1 MDISKTTRP
10 EEKLLSSVIALAIE
24 DVSLPPIQI
33 TILESVGLKRRKKK
47 ILVPCSLA
55 ESAYKF
61 LFQGGA
67 DGYCAALD
75 IDPKEFKIRLLI
87 QLKDTSTNRPFDLSK
102 RSLEMISRKKR
113 NFKLNHD
120 LFNRGNLRGNFT
132 EFVNSKFHTNVL
144 EEEE

>member
-1 MDISKTTRP
+1 MDTSKTTRP
-10 EEKLLSSVIALAIE
+10 EEKLLSAVIAIAIE

-33 TILESVGLKRRKKK
+33 TILENVGPKRRKKK
-47 ILVPCSLA
+47 ILVLCSLA

-61 LFQGGA
+61 LFLGGA

-75 IDPKEFKIRLLI
+75 MDPKEFKIRLLM
-87 QLKDTSTNRPFDLSK
+87 QLKDMNTNRPFHVSN
-102 RSLEMISRKKR
+102 RSNEVISRKKR
-113 NFKLNHD
+113 NFRLNHD

-132 EFVNSKFHTNVL
+132 EFVNSKFQYNVL